1 MKVIGK
7 MKNKPLT
14 KRRFVGLTILLL
26 TLIISACSSK
36 STDEDIN
43 KIDEQLV
50 VEIDETRIATLQRSC
65 MSCHGVDLSGVP
77 GDGPSLN
84 NIGSRLSKEE
94 LTEILKNGA
103 GSGRMP
109 KGLLEG
115 EISKEGDLEMM
126 VEWLSQK
133 KYTED

>member
-1 MKVIGK
+1 MKVIEK
-7 MKNKPLT
+7 MKNKRLT

-36 STDEDIN
+36 STDEDNN

-94 LTEILKNGA
+94 LTEILKNGT
-103 GSGRMP
+103 GNGRMP

-115 EISKEGDLEMM
+115 GISKEGDLEMM

-133 KYTED
+133 KYTEN